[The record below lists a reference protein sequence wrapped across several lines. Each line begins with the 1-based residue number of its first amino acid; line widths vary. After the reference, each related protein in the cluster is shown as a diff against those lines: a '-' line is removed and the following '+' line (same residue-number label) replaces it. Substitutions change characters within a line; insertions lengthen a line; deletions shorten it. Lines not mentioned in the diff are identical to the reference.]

1 MKIVAGVVALQK
13 KGVERRV
20 AKQLGRRDAAPGSA
34 KLEMHALNQPLFIGA
49 PHFKTTRLPF
59 FYFKP
64 PRIPISVST
73 TDLPLLNSSK

>member
-1 MKIVAGVVALQK
+1 V
-13 KGVERRV
+13 
-20 AKQLGRRDAAPGSA
+20 
-34 KLEMHALNQPLFIGA
+34 HALNQPLFIGA

-59 FYFKP
+59 LYFKP